1 MKRLAIKKYRVLKTS
16 EYLYTLIEHLHGGLY
31 IQHSPMPF
39 HDVLDAIMER
49 TKKQQIRIGFVH
61 TGDDIQEVCSHGQCD
76 KLCNGFTVDNY
87 PNFVDVGYPYCDVHG
102 LEHIAF
108 MNWKIRRN
116 GGMENA

>member
-1 MKRLAIKKYRVLKTS
+1 MKRLVIKKYKIQKQS
-16 EYLYTLIEHLHGGLY
+16 EFLYILTEHLHGGLY

-61 TGDDIQEVCSHGQCD
+61 TDDEILEPCSNGQCN

-87 PNFVDVGYPYCDVHG
+87 PNFVDVGYPFCDVHG

-116 GGMENA
+116 GGME